1 MNTNFILLQVKL
13 SRSLKMDAKEWMHAM
28 AKAFGK
34 YEYKVKY
41 QNDKGM
47 VELKSPG
54 WRDDPPNLKAYKA
67 IDCILPEFLRAKK
80 QVVQKDVKKKVIKQ
94 LTKFKEIE

>member
-1 MNTNFILLQVKL
+1 ME
-13 SRSLKMDAKEWMHAM
+13 AKEWMQSM

-41 QNDKGM
+41 KAEAGT

-54 WRDDPPNLKAYKA
+54 WREDPPNLKAYKA
-67 IDCILPEFLRAKK
+67 IDCILPEFLRTKKPQAKN
-80 QVVQKDVKKKVIKQ
+80 KDKKKLVKQ
-94 LTKFKEIE
+94 LTKYKENV

>member
-1 MNTNFILLQVKL
+1 ME
-13 SRSLKMDAKEWMHAM
+13 AKEWMQSM

-41 QNDKGM
+41 KAEAGT

-54 WRDDPPNLKAYKA
+54 WREDPPNLKAYKA
-67 IDCILPEFLRAKK
+67 IDCILPEFLRPKK
-80 QVVQKDVKKKVIKQ
+80 QTGQKDIKKKVVKQ
-94 LTKFKEIE
+94 LTKYMENE

>member
-1 MNTNFILLQVKL
+1 ME
-13 SRSLKMDAKEWMHAM
+13 AKEWMQSM

-41 QNDKGM
+41 KNDKGQ

-54 WRDDPPNLKAYKA
+54 WREDPPNLKAYKA
-67 IDCILPEFLRAKK
+67 IDCILPVFLRNAKL
-80 QVVQKDVKKKVIKQ
+80 QAKDKDKKKLVKQ
-94 LTKFKEIE
+94 LTKYKENV

>member
-1 MNTNFILLQVKL
+1 MNTNSILLRGKL

-41 QNDKGM
+41 KAEAGM
-47 VELKSPG
+47 IELKSPG

>member
-1 MNTNFILLQVKL
+1 
-13 SRSLKMDAKEWMHAM
+13 MDAKEWMQSM

-41 QNDKGM
+41 QNDKGV

-54 WRDDPPNLKAYKA
+54 YRDDPPNLKEYKA
-67 IDCILPEFLRAKK
+67 IDCILPAFLRPKKTQAK
-80 QVVQKDVKKKVIKQ
+80 VRDKKKVVKQ
-94 LTKFKEIE
+94 VTKYKEIE

>member
-1 MNTNFILLQVKL
+1 
-13 SRSLKMDAKEWMHAM
+13 MDAKEWMHAM

-41 QNDKGM
+41 KNDKGQ

-54 WRDDPPNLKAYKA
+54 WREDPPNLKAYKA
-67 IDCILPEFLRAKK
+67 IDCILPEFLIPKK
-80 QVVQKDVKKKVIKQ
+80 QTGQKDIKKKVVKQ
-94 LTKFKEIE
+94 LTKYKDIE

>member
-1 MNTNFILLQVKL
+1 
-13 SRSLKMDAKEWMHAM
+13 MDAKEWMQSM

-41 QNDKGM
+41 QNEKGQ

-67 IDCILPEFLRAKK
+67 IDCILPVFLRP
-80 QVVQKDVKKKVIKQ
+80 QKVKAQGKDKKKIVKQ
-94 LTKFKEIE
+94 ITKYKEI